1 MVKDIEVMHIDRPG
15 RVSQGVFDFCALEGL
30 GAWLVARQPQLG
42 SSQQL
47 LLFDLIVP
55 NEPGYV
61 ANVFDLRVPAVWVPC
76 IQQHVALPPILSL
89 LSPVSHFVEHMHG
102 DQPTTS
108 GPAKQHLSAVETL
121 RVSLPPAAAH
131 ALARRLATALARR
144 SRASQ
149 RRSREPAAHPPL
161 EVDDSTAGV
170 RVPAPGPRWASPAA
184 SLRPTR
190 RSPSPATEPA
200 AVGAG
205 RGR

>member
-1 MVKDIEVMHIDRPG
+1 MHIDRPG

-89 LSPVSHFVEHMHG
+89 LLACESFRRTHAWRPANHLWAGEAAPQRRG
-102 DQPTTS
+102 DPPCLA
-108 GPAKQHLSAVETL
+108 PASRCARSRSSVGHRA
-121 RVSLPPAAAH
+121 RPPFS
-131 ALARRLATALARR
+131 RISTPEQGARR
-144 SRASQ
+144 SPAARGRRQHGRCAGARAWPTVGESGGLAQ
-149 RRSREPAAHPPL
+149 AHAEVAVARDRACCRGSRSRTLNE
-161 EVDDSTAGV
+161 
-170 RVPAPGPRWASPAA
+170 
-184 SLRPTR
+184 
-190 RSPSPATEPA
+190 
-200 AVGAG
+200 
-205 RGR
+205 

>member
-1 MVKDIEVMHIDRPG
+1 
-15 RVSQGVFDFCALEGL
+15 VFDFCALEGL

-61 ANVFDLRVPAVWVPC
+61 ANVFDLRVPAVWVHC
-76 IQQHVALPPILSL
+76 IQQHVTLPPILSL

-149 RRSREPAAHPPL
+149 RRSREPAA
-161 EVDDSTAGV
+161 
-170 RVPAPGPRWASPAA
+170 
-184 SLRPTR
+184 
-190 RSPSPATEPA
+190 
-200 AVGAG
+200 
-205 RGR
+205 RGRRQHGRCAGARAWPTGGESGSLAQAHAEVAVARDRACCRGSRSRTLNE